1 MLVAY
6 PFSQMSGA
14 HRSPI
19 TVVAFGVHS
28 QIFMAVSAAALIC
41 ASAHVMEVEL
51 SPWWYV
57 TAILGTWMIYLLDA
71 ARSHDAEDQLS
82 QPVKA
87 SLYRRHPSL
96 GSILPWLAGAAGLF
110 TTWLAD
116 PSFEMIC
123 LLIGLGIAGLAYVLP
138 ILPLGNH
145 GGNNPNDT
153 PSRSFRTLK
162 QIAVL
167 KPITICLA
175 WTAGSVLIPLLADG
189 RPATTMMVDAAW
201 LCGLWF
207 PLLLAD
213 TMLLDV
219 RDLEGDQDQGLRT
232 PAIRIGRGGSH
243 LLVGSCL
250 GVGWLVLLCG
260 ESSVMG
266 DSPWLQVGMAGLL
279 GLLAAWMS
287 WPLLKHSEAGIALG
301 LMGWRFLAAIM
312 SI

>member
-1 MLVAY
+1 
-6 PFSQMSGA
+6 MSGA
-14 HRSPI
+14 HRSP
-19 TVVAFGVHS
+19 TTLVALGVHS
-28 QIFMAVSAAALIC
+28 QIFMAISAAALMC
-41 ASAHVMEVEL
+41 SSAHVMQVEL

-71 ARSHDAEDQLS
+71 ARSREAEDQLS
-82 QPVKA
+82 QPAKA
-87 SLYRRHPSL
+87 SLFRRHPSL
-96 GSILPWLAGAAGLF
+96 GSILPWLAGAVGLF

-116 PSFEMIC
+116 PSIEMVC

-138 ILPLGNH
+138 ILPLGNQ
-145 GGNNPNDT
+145 GGDNPNQT
-153 PSRSFRTLK
+153 PTPRSFRTLK

-175 WTAGSVLIPLLADG
+175 WTAGSVLVPLFADG
-189 RPATTMMVDAAW
+189 RPATTMIVDAAW

-232 PAIRIGRGGSH
+232 LAIRIGRRGSH

-250 GVGWLVLLCG
+250 GVGLLVLLIG
-260 ESSVMG
+260 ESSGMG
-266 DSPWLQVGMAGLL
+266 GSLWLRVGMTGLL
-279 GLLAAWMS
+279 GLLAAWMM
-287 WPLLKHSEAGIALG
+287 WPILKQSEAGIAFG